1 MAKTY
6 DQILSEIRNHS
17 FAPVY
22 FLMGEEPF
30 FIDMIADA
38 LEDEV
43 IEEGEKDFNQIILY
57 GSDISSI
64 DQIATAART
73 FPMMGD
79 RLLVIVKEA
88 QTLEK
93 TIEGL
98 DKYLPVIPPSTVL
111 CICYKYKKLDKRKAL
126 AKNIDKKGILFESKK
141 LYDNNIPGWIQAQ
154 LASRGYKASPK
165 ALQMIA
171 DSLGTD
177 LHRICTELDKL
188 IIKIPKSKTITDE
201 DVEQNIGISKDY
213 NVFELQNA
221 IGRRDVV
228 KATRIINYF
237 GDNPKANP
245 MQATVP
251 ILFGYFS
258 KLLKLHTA
266 ADKSD
271 SALAAALGVS
281 PFFLRDYKEAARNYT
296 LQSCVNCIDVLHDFD
311 LKSKGY
317 GISSNV
323 DISDLYRE
331 MLFRLMHI

>member
-1 MAKTY
+1 MAKTFN
-6 DQILSEIRNHS
+6 QIIADIRNHS
-17 FAPVY
+17 FAPIY

-30 FIDMIADA
+30 FIDMIADT

-43 IEEGEKDFNQIILY
+43 ISEDEKAFNQIVMY
-57 GSDISSI
+57 GADIDSI
-64 DQIATAART
+64 DQIASAARS

-79 RLLVIVKEA
+79 RMLVIVKEA

-93 TIEGL
+93 TIEGF

-111 CICYKYKKLDKRKAL
+111 CFCYKYKKLDKRKSL

-141 LYDNNIPGWIQAQ
+141 LYDNNMPEWIEGQ
-154 LASRGYKASPK
+154 LSSRGYKATPK
-165 ALQMIA
+165 ALRMIA

-188 IIKIPKSKTITDE
+188 IIKIPKSKTINDE

-245 MQATVP
+245 MQATIP
-251 ILFGYFS
+251 ILYTYFA

-266 ADKSD
+266 TDKSD
-271 SALAAALGVS
+271 SALMSVLGV
-281 PFFLRDYKEAARNYT
+281 PYNFLKEYKEAARNYT
-296 LQSCVNCIDVLHDFD
+296 LNSCVRCVEVLHDFD

-317 GISSNV
+317 GVSPNSSV
-323 DISDLYRE
+323 ADLYRE
-331 MLFRLMHI
+331 MLFRLMHV

>member
-1 MAKTY
+1 MALTY
-6 DQILSEIRNHS
+6 DQIVADIHNDK
-17 FAPVY
+17 FAPLY

-38 LEDEV
+38 LEERV
-43 IEEGEKDFNQIILY
+43 IPEDEKDFNQIVMY

-64 DQIATAART
+64 DQIASAART

-93 TIEGL
+93 SIENL

-111 CICYKYKKLDKRKAL
+111 CICYKYKKLDKRKTL
-126 AKNIDKKGILFESKK
+126 AKSIDKKGVLFESKK
-141 LYDNNIPGWIQAQ
+141 LYDNNMPGWIQGQ
-154 LASRGYKASPK
+154 LSSRGYKATPK
-165 ALQMIA
+165 AVQMIA

-188 IIKIPKSKTITDE
+188 VIKVPKSKTITDE

-221 IGRRDVV
+221 IGKRDVL

-245 MQATVP
+245 MQATVA
-251 ILFGYFS
+251 ILYMFFA
-258 KLLKLHTA
+258 KILKVHCA
-266 ADKSD
+266 SDKSD
-271 SALAAALGVS
+271 SGLASALGVS

-296 LQSCVNCIDVLHDFD
+296 VMSCVNCIEVLHDFD

-317 GISSNV
+317 GVSANV

-331 MLFRLMHI
+331 MLFRLMHV